1 MNIYGENH
9 QEKVKYDEYP
19 YLVYVRVSTD
29 KDEQKD
35 SVPNQID
42 ICRYWLE
49 QNHYSWQEE
58 AVLKDDGLSGTYFL
72 ERKAMQLILQKARN
86 REIKMVVFKSIH
98 RLARDLKDALEIKEV
113 LIGHGVRV
121 VTMEENYDSHLEG
134 KNDMKFEMY
143 SMFAAQYPKT
153 LSVSISASLAAK
165 VRRGDHIGKVPFGYD
180 RINQKL
186 VINEEES
193 KVIKRI
199 FDWYT
204 EDNYG
209 FKAITHK
216 LNEGVEN
223 GTVVPPKESS
233 YWGVTS
239 VQRIIKNPV
248 FCGMF
253 ILNKYTTIKVDGK
266 KKQIVNPREKWTVF
280 EDHHP
285 GIISKQQWS
294 QANNKDVTRY
304 NTKIAKWNEF
314 RGLMKCSECGSN
326 MVTMVSYKKRKSD
339 GHKTTWRY
347 LKCSAYRRGGKAAC
361 VNHTPITYED
371 FREFILNTL
380 VAKWN
385 SIELELENNLGK
397 NNEEKAKLL
406 RVQLQ
411 QLEKKQARL
420 VDMYLN
426 EMLEKDDYMQR
437 RKNFEN
443 EIDKL
448 NDDIFMYDNME
459 SNKVQINSIKT
470 AFGSLNDREQDLT
483 RIFKEIIDSIIIAP
497 NGEIEIS
504 YRIDGSSL

>member
-1 MNIYGENH
+1 MDIYKES
-9 QEKVKYDEYP
+9 QESKVNYDEYP
-19 YLVYVRVSTD
+19 YLIYVRVSTD

-49 QNHYSWQEE
+49 QNNFEWTGN
-58 AVLKDDGLSGTYFL
+58 AILKDDGLSGTYFL

-121 VTMEENYDSHLEG
+121 VTIEENYDSHLEG

-165 VRRGDHIGKVPFGYD
+165 VRRGDHIGKIPFGYD
-180 RINQKL
+180 RVKHKL
-186 VINEEES
+186 VINKDEA
-193 KVIKRI
+193 KVIKQI

-204 EDNYG
+204 EDKYG

-216 LNEGVEN
+216 LNEGVQN
-223 GTVVPPKESS
+223 RSILPPKESN

-253 ILNKYTTIKVDGK
+253 ILNKYTNIKVDGK
-266 KKQIVNPREKWTVF
+266 KKQIVNPKEKWTIF
-280 EDHHP
+280 EKHHP
-285 GIISKQQWS
+285 AIVSKEQWNK
-294 QANNKDVTRY
+294 ANNKDITKF

-314 RGLMKCSECGSN
+314 RGLMKCNECGSN

-371 FREFILNTL
+371 FREFILESL
-380 VAKWN
+380 VNKWDGL
-385 SIELELENNLGK
+385 ELDLENNLGK
-397 NNEEKAKLL
+397 NNKEKIKKIEANIH
-406 RVQLQ
+406 V
-411 QLEKKQARL
+411 LEKKQARL

-426 EMLEKDDYMQR
+426 EMLDKNEYMK
-437 RKNFEN
+437 RKNAFEN

-448 NDDIFMYDNME
+448 NDEMFIYGDQEN
-459 SNKVQINSIKT
+459 SNIQIKSIKE
-470 AFGSLNDREQDLT
+470 AFISLQNREQDLT
-483 RIFKEIIDSIIIAP
+483 RIFNEIIDHIDIAQ
-497 NGEIEIS
+497 NGEIEIT
-504 YRIDGSSL
+504 YRIESFPR